1 MLIQVRVD
9 KSSYFN
15 LEGKKPTIIHIEEM
29 IKMYIY
35 PQDYLELT
43 TGELVTFIQEK
54 CGSKI
59 LVKNTNNK
67 LIVRN
72 LNQIK
77 RKIDK
82 EEWESLQPNNIK
94 ENNTMKVR
102 ITNGLFK
109 GSEGV
114 IQKLED
120 MNLVE
125 IKGEKSVV
133 IVPMDREFLEV
144 ISGPIEKEESPRK
157 RDKFFMVWRS
167 QGSSP
172 NKKHETYEAAQEEAK
187 RLVKNNPNVTFYV
200 LEALDEIKAEV
211 EIKEKKLG

>member
-1 MLIQVRVD
+1 MKRVC
-9 KSSYFN
+9 
-15 LEGKKPTIIHIEEM
+15 IIR
-29 IKMYIY
+29 K
-35 PQDYLELT
+35 
-43 TGELVTFIQEK
+43 V
-54 CGSKI
+54 S
-59 LVKNTNNK
+59 TNNSCDK
-67 LIVRN
+67 FRQKELI
-72 LNQIK
+72 IK
-77 RKIDK
+77 K
-82 EEWESLQPNNIK
+82 EM
-94 ENNTMKVR
+94 NTMKVR

-120 MNLVE
+120 MNLVTIE
-125 IKGEKSVV
+125 GEQSVV
-133 IVPMDREFLEV
+133 IIPVDREFLEV

-157 RDKFFMVWRS
+157 SDKFFMVWRDK
-167 QGSSP
+167 GSSP

>member
-1 MLIQVRVD
+1 MFVLEIDSEKTDIKGKLRVD
-9 KSSYFN
+9 CSECERGGN
-15 LEGKKPTIIHIEEM
+15 G
-29 IKMYIY
+29 
-35 PQDYLELT
+35 D
-43 TGELVTFIQEK
+43 
-54 CGSKI
+54 
-59 LVKNTNNK
+59 
-67 LIVRN
+67 
-72 LNQIK
+72 QIK

-82 EEWESLQPNNIK
+82 EEWESLQKNNIK

-114 IQKLED
+114 IKKLED

-125 IKGEKSVV
+125 IKGDKSVV
-133 IVPMDREFLEV
+133 IVPIDREFLEV

-187 RLVKNNPNVTFYV
+187 RLVKNNPNVTYYV

>member
-1 MLIQVRVD
+1 MKRICISCASSILDRDEETACTFHKIRTVNKNNSCD
-9 KSSYFN
+9 KFRQ
-15 LEGKKPTIIHIEEM
+15 K
-29 IKMYIY
+29 
-35 PQDYLELT
+35 
-43 TGELVTFIQEK
+43 
-54 CGSKI
+54 
-59 LVKNTNNK
+59 K
-67 LIVRN
+67 LI
-72 LNQIK
+72 IK
-77 RKIDK
+77 K
-82 EEWESLQPNNIK
+82 EK
-94 ENNTMKVR
+94 NTMKVR

-120 MNLVE
+120 INLVAIE
-125 IKGEKSVV
+125 AEKSIVV
-133 IVPMDREFLEV
+133 VPVDREFLEV

>member
-1 MLIQVRVD
+1 
-9 KSSYFN
+9 
-15 LEGKKPTIIHIEEM
+15 
-29 IKMYIY
+29 
-35 PQDYLELT
+35 
-43 TGELVTFIQEK
+43 
-54 CGSKI
+54 
-59 LVKNTNNK
+59 
-67 LIVRN
+67 
-72 LNQIK
+72 
-77 RKIDK
+77 
-82 EEWESLQPNNIK
+82 
-94 ENNTMKVR
+94 MKVR

-120 MNLVE
+120 INLVAIE
-125 IKGEKSVV
+125 AEKSVV
-133 IVPMDREFLEV
+133 IVPVDREFLEV

-167 QGSSP
+167 KGRSP